1 MMRLSLGGFKLKT
14 LKFVGGDFVI
24 ENDELQMVQDDEEI
38 AQDIQTLMSVRLG
51 EFELDE
57 NIGLDRSVYEDKTSS
72 DSDVTDSVLE
82 ALQPLTDQYIIEGAD
97 NIVMT
102 KEKQTR
108 KAMIELDIIK
118 TDGSEIN
125 LRGVGIDGTD

>member
-1 MMRLSLGGFKLKT
+1 MKT
-14 LKFVGGDFVI
+14 LKFVDGDFVL
-24 ENDELQMVQDDEEI
+24 ENNELQMVQDDDEI
-38 AQDIQTLMSVRLG
+38 AQDTKTLMSVRLG

-82 ALQPLTDQYIIEGAD
+82 AIQPLTDQNIIEGAD

-102 KEKQTR
+102 KEKKTR
-108 KAMIELDIIK
+108 KAKIELDIIK

-125 LRGVGIDGTD
+125 MRGVGIDGTD